1 METAV
6 DGAQV
11 SPLAGNGAGGHALA
25 AIEPLEGGGAVLA
38 ELARAVEHDLAT
50 PDHAPATERAYAHDW
65 ADFAA
70 FCGRHGLA
78 PLSAAPQTLA
88 LYLKALETQ
97 RSRSPAGLAA
107 GTVGL
112 SLPTLRRRLAAIASR
127 HATAG
132 LETPTEHSLV
142 RRLLRRYSRSRG
154 TAVRKKESL
163 LIEQLPAILIAMPD
177 DQLATRDRALLL
189 LGYAGAFRR
198 SELVAL
204 DVENLRFSKQG
215 LYVWIAAAKNDP
227 WKRGRELYVPRL
239 PPRKKSAMLCAVTAL
254 ERCLAAVGKDGP
266 VFRTF
271 DLRGR
276 LTSTRL
282 DPGDVARTLRRR
294 AAAAG
299 VEGDFAGHSLRR
311 GFITNA
317 AKKKVPIES
326 IKRMTGQRSS
336 GIVLD
341 YVAAATLDDEPPL
354 LEIVGSA

>member
-1 METAV
+1 VPEKNPFSGTGTTTDSDGEEGVETAV
-6 DGAQV
+6 DGSLV
-11 SPLAGNGAGGHALA
+11 GSIVGDGASGHALA

-127 HATAG
+127 HAMAG

-142 RRLLRRYSRSRG
+142 RRLLRRYSRARG
-154 TAVRKKESL
+154 TAVRKKEPL
-163 LIEQLPAILIAMPD
+163 LIEQLPVILMAMPD

-198 SELVAL
+198 SELVASTL
-204 DVENLRFSKQG
+204 SSCG
-215 LYVWIAAAKNDP
+215 
-227 WKRGRELYVPRL
+227 
-239 PPRKKSAMLCAVTAL
+239 
-254 ERCLAAVGKDGP
+254 
-266 VFRTF
+266 
-271 DLRGR
+271 LRGR
-276 LTSTRL
+276 GATSGSRA
-282 DPGDVARTLRRR
+282 PRTIR
-294 AAAAG
+294 
-299 VEGDFAGHSLRR
+299 
-311 GFITNA
+311 
-317 AKKKVPIES
+317 
-326 IKRMTGQRSS
+326 
-336 GIVLD
+336 
-341 YVAAATLDDEPPL
+341 
-354 LEIVGSA
+354 

>member
-1 METAV
+1 MACVPEKNPFSGTGAATIPDGKEGMKTAV
-6 DGAQV
+6 DGSQV
-11 SPLAGNGAGGHALA
+11 SPLAGNGPAGHSLA

-78 PLSAAPQTLA
+78 PLPAAPQTLA
-88 LYLKALETQ
+88 LYLKVLETQ

-142 RRLLRRYSRSRG
+142 RRLLRRYSRARG
-154 TAVRKKESL
+154 TAVRKKEPL

-204 DVENLRFSKQG
+204 DVDQLRFSRAG
-215 LYVWIAAAKNDP
+215 CYV
-227 WKRGRELYVPRL
+227 
-239 PPRKKSAMLCAVTAL
+239 
-254 ERCLAAVGKDGP
+254 
-266 VFRTF
+266 
-271 DLRGR
+271 
-276 LTSTRL
+276 
-282 DPGDVARTLRRR
+282 
-294 AAAAG
+294 
-299 VEGDFAGHSLRR
+299 
-311 GFITNA
+311 
-317 AKKKVPIES
+317 
-326 IKRMTGQRSS
+326 
-336 GIVLD
+336 
-341 YVAAATLDDEPPL
+341 
-354 LEIVGSA
+354 